1 MKPGISR
8 GRRFNRRA
16 FVGASLG
23 LTAASGFGP
32 GLGFSPPGASA
43 QQDAAAPQTPLG
55 LGETTLTVY
64 VSETGHT
71 VTGLFLDY
79 WRATGASQVFGNPLS
94 EPFETDDGL
103 SSQVFERGV
112 LQIRPDLFWSVDPY
126 VRLLPAA
133 RTLLAN
139 DAGAILPNGRRAG
152 GGGNRQ
158 AAIWGPL
165 DPKSVDPL
173 DDSRLY
179 VKETGHAISGDF
191 LRWYRAHEGDFYLGN
206 PLSEPFPEGNDLVQ
220 WFECGKLVENDE
232 GVALAPL
239 GKQLAQRLD
248 VPTARVPQN
257 ELPEFE
263 ETLFWKDPSPFP
275 LTDPKAVGPKRI
287 LVDVTNQ
294 AMQAFQGDSI
304 AMETLVSTGIPP
316 NKTEIGRFRVRIKYP
331 VQDMRGFTNSTGE
344 VVAAGDGSA
353 PSGGI
358 PYDVPAVPNVM
369 YVNLDAEALHGAYWH
384 HNFGHIMSHGCIN
397 LPLDVAAF
405 LYGWAP
411 LGTPVTTFLQPG
423 SSYPTS

>member
-32 GLGFSPPGASA
+32 GLGFSPPGAAA

-79 WRATGASQVFGNPLS
+79 WRATGTSQVFGNPLS

-165 DPKSVDPL
+165 DPKS
-173 DDSRLY
+173 
-179 VKETGHAISGDF
+179 
-191 LRWYRAHEGDFYLGN
+191 
-206 PLSEPFPEGNDLVQ
+206 
-220 WFECGKLVENDE
+220 
-232 GVALAPL
+232 
-239 GKQLAQRLD
+239 
-248 VPTARVPQN
+248 
-257 ELPEFE
+257 
-263 ETLFWKDPSPFP
+263 
-275 LTDPKAVGPKRI
+275 
-287 LVDVTNQ
+287 
-294 AMQAFQGDSI
+294 
-304 AMETLVSTGIPP
+304 
-316 NKTEIGRFRVRIKYP
+316 
-331 VQDMRGFTNSTGE
+331 
-344 VVAAGDGSA
+344 
-353 PSGGI
+353 
-358 PYDVPAVPNVM
+358 
-369 YVNLDAEALHGAYWH
+369 
-384 HNFGHIMSHGCIN
+384 
-397 LPLDVAAF
+397 
-405 LYGWAP
+405 
-411 LGTPVTTFLQPG
+411 
-423 SSYPTS
+423 